1 MITKRISKNLSD
13 NVFID
18 IMEFKA
24 LQSGT
29 IGFDMMNI
37 QRSLDVEFSETD
49 FGYFNDIDDIETE
62 FIHKVDLIQS
72 RMERVG
78 NCNYPFNISDNGS
91 RLHLK
96 SDISDSGFIYLFCL
110 LLSHPKEDDVLSG
123 EYKPNITDIERRL
136 FQSCSTVAASGLIK
150 GNSISFGFPR
160 PDNSSFLE
168 KLKEVYAL
176 IGGSIIRE
184 KPLLA
189 SHQSVKDFKID
200 IIAWLRRSDV
210 NVLERYFFAQVA
222 SGFDW
227 GDKAL
232 SSETITS
239 FHYLFFSEY
248 PQGNIEKGMFIPFAP
263 EQKNQIVLDDY
274 IRILEGQYGTFHY
287 RFSIPRHYNE
297 GIKLSQQNNKL
308 NIDGISDF
316 HKIKTWVSTEIKRI
330 KSITT
335 GTNR

>member
-13 NVFID
+13 NVFVD

-78 NCNYPFNISDNGS
+78 ICNYPFDISDDGS

-150 GNSISFGFPR
+150 GNSVSFGFPR
-160 PDNSSFLE
+160 PDNTGFLE

-176 IGGSIIRE
+176 IGGSKIRDE
-184 KPLLA
+184 PIAATPKNI
-189 SHQSVKDFKID
+189 KDFEID
-200 IIAWLRRSDV
+200 VIAWLRRPDV
-210 NVLERYFFAQVA
+210 NVLERYFLAQVA
-222 SGFDW
+222 SGFNWDE
-227 GDKAL
+227 KAL
-232 SSETITS
+232 TSETIDK

-248 PQGNIEKGMFIPFAP
+248 PQSKFEKGMFIPFAP
-263 EQKNQIVLDDY
+263 EHKNQIVLDDY
-274 IRILEGQYGTFHY
+274 IRILEGQYGKFHY

-308 NIDGISDF
+308 IIDGISDF

-330 KSITT
+330 KSIST